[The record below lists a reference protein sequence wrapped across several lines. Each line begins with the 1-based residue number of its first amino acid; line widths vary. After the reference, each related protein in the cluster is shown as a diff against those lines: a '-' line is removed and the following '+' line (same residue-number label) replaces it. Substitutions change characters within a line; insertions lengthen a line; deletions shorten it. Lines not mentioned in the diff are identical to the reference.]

1 MLCVR
6 VCIVALSVSIHEAAV
21 AGDKET
27 LSHHL
32 SGVTAAHLGYEAQV
46 LLLREG
52 FTVHS

>member
-1 MLCVR
+1 MCSG
-6 VCIVALSVSIHEAAV
+6 LSISIHQAAV

-27 LSHHL
+27 FSRLL
-32 SGVTAAHLGYEAQV
+32 PDATAAHLGYEAEV